1 MKNQFKIIGFERVNY
16 GPFGFNM
23 VATLQFGERTVVAV
37 RQGGLGIWACIERSK
52 MDREN
57 QIRFDTFLDDAMPEV
72 I

>member
-23 VATLQFGERTVVAV
+23 VATLQFGERKIVAV
-37 RQGGLGIWACIERSK
+37 RQGGLGIWACTERSK
-52 MDREN
+52 MSFEE
-57 QIRFDTFLDDAMPEV
+57 QTRFDIFLDDAMPEV